1 MARTIQK
8 HLPLF
13 KILAESSDAQ
23 RSAILKT
30 LSPAQ
35 LRVVLEAIYNVLR
48 GTCAISDKLKKKL
61 HQHRRIIRL
70 LVSKDLTRQQQ
81 QRLMIKHRT
90 LLPLL
95 LKPVIEFLSKLE

>member
-1 MARTIQK
+1 MAKTIQK

-30 LSPAQ
+30 LNPAQ
-35 LRVVLEAIYNVLR
+35 LRAVLEAIYNVLR
-48 GTCAISDKLKKKL
+48 GTCTISDKLKKKL
-61 HQHRRIIRL
+61 YQHRRVIRR

-81 QRLMIKHRT
+81 QRLINKHRT

-95 LKPVIEFLSKLE
+95 LKPVIEFLSLG

>member
-1 MARTIQK
+1 MARIIQK

-13 KILAESSDAQ
+13 KLLSETSDAQ

-35 LRVVLEAIYNVLR
+35 LRAVLEAVYNVLR
-48 GTCAISDKLKKKL
+48 GTCTISDRIKKKL
-61 HQHRRIIRL
+61 HQYRRILRQ

-81 QRLMIKHRT
+81 HRILNKHRT

-95 LKPVIEFLSKLE
+95 LKPVIEFLSKSE